1 VMLVPLAL
9 SLRPRLVSVVFPSLD
24 TTTHQLTTVWSG
36 GTSLDQSVTS
46 LDQSV
51 TSLDQSVCNH
61 LKIFLMERGW
71 TGKLV
76 RADCGLAG
84 FDYCG
89 LNKGEELVV
98 RLDIR
103 QCRVQQF
110 RSYQLC
116 LAGEG
121 DMCTDFFSLEMNIP
135 FVESRR
141 EEDQDF
147 WRKENQDSW
156 REEDQEKSVSGFDD
170 HNNRRSQ
177 ESGKKNKE
185 EYLAVS
191 NNTIASKG
199 IFSVIAKEEDNKD
212 EVVIFRNEE
221 VSYSVRLVR
230 LVQLCLFISLAIIFL
245 SFICMICIYFC

>member
-1 VMLVPLAL
+1 MFVPLAV

-36 GTSLDQSVTS
+36 G
-46 LDQSV
+46 

-110 RSYQLC
+110 R
-116 LAGEG
+116 
-121 DMCTDFFSLEMNIP
+121 
-135 FVESRR
+135 
-141 EEDQDF
+141 
-147 WRKENQDSW
+147 
-156 REEDQEKSVSGFDD
+156 
-170 HNNRRSQ
+170 
-177 ESGKKNKE
+177 
-185 EYLAVS
+185 
-191 NNTIASKG
+191 
-199 IFSVIAKEEDNKD
+199 
-212 EVVIFRNEE
+212 
-221 VSYSVRLVR
+221 
-230 LVQLCLFISLAIIFL
+230 
-245 SFICMICIYFC
+245 